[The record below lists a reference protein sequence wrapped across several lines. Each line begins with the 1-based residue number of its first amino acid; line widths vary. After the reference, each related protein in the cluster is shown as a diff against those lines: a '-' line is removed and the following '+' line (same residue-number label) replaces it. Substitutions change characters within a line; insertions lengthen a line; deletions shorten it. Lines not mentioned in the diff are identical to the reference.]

1 MLAHILP
8 VKYKLLQQPENNAHT
23 AEYSPF
29 VCVLGKNNEGRCG
42 IIWVSP
48 VMCGTEAK
56 TQVKQGKQ
64 KGKISLRP
72 NLYNTHSELHKVLP
86 GHLIHLIKRSF
97 PLKCNYQDT
106 FQFSFNGG

>member
-1 MLAHILP
+1 MLA
-8 VKYKLLQQPENNAHT
+8 QQPENDAHT
-23 AEYSPF
+23 AEYLIYAY
-29 VCVLGKNNEGRCG
+29 VLGKNNEGRCG

-72 NLYNTHSELHKVLP
+72 KLCNTRSELHKVLP

-97 PLKCNYQDT
+97 LLKCNYQDT
-106 FQFSFNGG
+106 FQFSFNEG